1 MTIITRTEA
10 AAIRSHLGH
19 GQGNRR
25 VVVKADG
32 EIRYTGSTDDYD
44 RSKDG
49 VWMFGGYAEDILT
62 EIARDSIAR

>member
-1 MTIITRTEA
+1 MTTITRTEA

-49 VWMFGGYAEDILT
+49 KWFFGGWAEQVLR
-62 EIARDSIAR
+62 EIAR

>member
-1 MTIITRTEA
+1 MTAITRTEA
-10 AAIRSHLGH
+10 ATIRNHLGH

-32 EIRYTGSTDDYD
+32 EVRYTGSTDDYD

-49 VWMFGGYAEDILT
+49 KWFSGGWAEDILAD
-62 EIARDSIAR
+62 ARRDN